1 MWQHYNRFRRFCA
14 FLIGAV
20 FFVSGVL
27 KLLDPVGTGLII
39 NEYYKFLHAD
49 MMAFSARFAGV
60 VLAFMETYI
69 GLLLMS
75 GLWRRLTAILTII
88 FLSAF
93 TLLTLFLWIFNPE
106 MDCGCFGEAIHLTHF
121 QSFLKNVILCGLSIV
136 AFIPLMKLGRPRKK
150 KYYSCAIVATIVLG
164 LGIYSILYIPI
175 VDFTDFKSGARLESS
190 LSTSP
195 DAYQAT
201 FVYEKDGEERSFT
214 LEDLPDDTWTFVRT
228 ETVLVGHSNETIASL
243 SFIGEDGEYYDY
255 LAANGRA
262 LIFSVYN
269 VDKMSG
275 KRWQALAESLEAA
288 ESAGYDVYVLA
299 AAGHDQC
306 REVLAQKLADIADE
320 TTDGVVDGAADW
332 AADGAVDGA
341 ADWAAAGIAGV
352 PATVAAQSIINNLYT
367 ADYKTLLTMNRS
379 NGGATYFQDGYLVK
393 KWSARN
399 LPSEEKL
406 SEMAPED
413 AVETAVEVSTRR
425 SLTLQGFFLITFA
438 LLLFV

>member
-14 FLIGAV
+14 FVIGAV

-49 MMAFSARFAGV
+49 IMAFSAKFAGI
-60 VLAFMETYI
+60 VLAFAETYI

-75 GLWRRLTAILTII
+75 GLWRKLTAILTII

-93 TLLTLFLWIFNPE
+93 TVLTLFLWIFNPE
-106 MDCGCFGEAIHLTHF
+106 MDCGCFGEAVHLTHF
-121 QSFLKNVILCGLSIV
+121 QSFLKNVILCGLTII
-136 AFIPLMKLGRPRKK
+136 AFMPLMKLGRPKKK
-150 KYYSCAIVATIVLG
+150 KYFSCGIVATVVLG
-164 LGIYSILYIPI
+164 FGIYSILYIPI
-175 VDFTDFKSGARLESS
+175 VDFTDFKPGARLESS
-190 LSTSP
+190 LDTSP
-195 DAYQAT
+195 DVYQST
-201 FVYEKDGEERSFT
+201 FVYEKDGEERDFT
-214 LEDLPDDTWTFVRT
+214 LDDLPDDTWTFVRT
-228 ETVLVGHSNETIASL
+228 ETVMVGHSNETVASL

-262 LIFSVYN
+262 LVFSVYN
-269 VDKMSG
+269 VDKMSEN
-275 KRWQALAESLEAA
+275 RWLALAEALDGAEA
-288 ESAGYDVYVLA
+288 AGYDVYVLA
-299 AAGHDQC
+299 AAGQEEF
-306 REVLAQKLADIADE
+306 REALAQKLSDTADG
-320 TTDGVVDGAADW
+320 TADW
-332 AADGAVDGA
+332 AADSAAAVA
-341 ADWAAAGIAGV
+341 ADV
-352 PATVAAQSIINNLYT
+352 PAAVAAQTIMRNLYT

-438 LLLFV
+438 LLLFI